1 MGKVKARKRRL
12 RRLSLKWSFV
22 LYEIISVLVAL
33 SIVLAL
39 TALCAN
45 LQNRLYDSWEQRF
58 GADYR
63 KPGQLVVDGEVVAE
77 QIYYSSSLFE
87 HVPAEE
93 HDLYNLYGA
102 VTLISYPVVFII
114 CMLIAGILFY
124 RRKLKA
130 PLKAVEQAAGRIA
143 QNDLDFSIVALE
155 NGNEM
160 DRALGAMEKMRAA
173 LASSS
178 REMWRMLE
186 ERRQMQAAFSH
197 DLRTPLTILRGYS
210 DFLKKYFPDRLTREK
225 VVETLEVMDSH
236 IARLE
241 RYTATMGEA
250 ARLEEVAVSPARTPI
265 KALRAQM
272 AAEGALVCGGLS
284 FSLESGGEGDADV
297 DAALILRVFD
307 NLVSNA
313 ARYAKTKVTAIFL
326 RLGETLSLTVEDDG
340 SGFSPEGLKRAVEPY
355 FRDKADARDGEH
367 FGLGLYI
374 CRTLAER
381 HGGSRVVGNTPE
393 GGARVRATFK
403 FLPLQ

>member
-22 LYEIISVLVAL
+22 MYEIVCVLVAL
-33 SIVLAL
+33 AIALAL
-39 TALCAN
+39 TAVCAE
-45 LQNRLYDSWEQRF
+45 LQNNLYNTWELRY
-58 GADYR
+58 GDEYR
-63 KPGQLVVDGEVVAE
+63 RPAQIVIDGEVVDE
-77 QIYYSSSLFE
+77 QIYYSAGLLDI
-87 HVPAEE
+87 VPAEE
-93 HDLYNLYGA
+93 HDRYNLYGA
-102 VTLISYPVVFII
+102 VTLLSYPVVFIV
-114 CMLIAGILFY
+114 CMLITGILFY

-130 PLKAVEQAAGRIA
+130 PLRAIEQAAGRIA
-143 QNDLDFSIVALE
+143 QSDLDFSIVALE

-160 DRALGAMEKMRAA
+160 DRALGSMEKMLAA
-173 LASSS
+173 LSRSS

-210 DFLKKYFPDRLTREK
+210 DFLRKYFPDRLTREK
-225 VVETLEVMDSH
+225 VTETLEVMDSH

-241 RYTATMGEA
+241 RYAATMGEA
-250 ARLEEVAVSPARTPI
+250 ARLDEVAVTPAKVSVEMLRT
-265 KALRAQM
+265 QM
-272 AAEGALVCGGLS
+272 AAEGEALCRGLH
-284 FSLESGGEGDADV
+284 FSLESGGEGEVEA
-297 DAALILRVFD
+297 DAALVLRVFD

-313 ARYAKTKVTAIFL
+313 ARYAKTNVAVTLL
-326 RLGETLSLTVEDDG
+326 RLGDALSLTVEDDG
-340 SGFSPEGLKRAVEPY
+340 SGFSPEGLRRAVEPY

-381 HGGSRVVGNTPE
+381 HGGALFVENAPE

-403 FLPLQ
+403 FLKG

>member
-22 LYEIISVLVAL
+22 MYEIVCVLVAL
-33 SIVLAL
+33 AIALAL
-39 TALCAN
+39 TAVCAE
-45 LQNRLYDSWEQRF
+45 LQNNLYNTWELRY
-58 GADYR
+58 GDEYR
-63 KPGQLVVDGEVVAE
+63 RPAQIVIDGEVVDE
-77 QIYYSSSLFE
+77 QIYYSAGLLDI
-87 HVPAEE
+87 VPAEE
-93 HDLYNLYGA
+93 HDRYNLYGA
-102 VTLISYPVVFII
+102 VTLLSYPVVFIV
-114 CMLIAGILFY
+114 CMLITGILFY

-130 PLKAVEQAAGRIA
+130 PLRAIEQAADRIA
-143 QNDLDFSIVALE
+143 QSDLDFSIVALE

-160 DRALGAMEKMRAA
+160 DRALGSMEKMRAA
-173 LASSS
+173 LSRSS

-210 DFLKKYFPDRLTREK
+210 DFLRKYFPDRLTREK
-225 VVETLEVMDSH
+225 VTETLEVMDNH

-241 RYTATMGEA
+241 RYAATMGEA
-250 ARLEEVAVSPARTPI
+250 ARLDEVAVTPARVSVET
-265 KALRAQM
+265 LRAQM
-272 AAEGALVCGGLS
+272 AAEGEALCRDLH
-284 FSLESGGEGDADV
+284 FSLESGGEGEVEA
-297 DAALILRVFD
+297 DAALVLRVFD

-313 ARYAKTKVTAIFL
+313 ARYAKTNVAVTLL
-326 RLGETLSLTVEDDG
+326 RLGDALSLTVEDDG
-340 SGFSPEGLKRAVEPY
+340 SGFSPEGLRRAVEPY

-381 HGGSRVVGNTPE
+381 HGGALFVENAPE

-403 FLPLQ
+403 FLKG